1 MKNWKQNI
9 ISAKQTVKQALE
21 QLNDIGIPSN
31 VLYVV
36 DEDGKIQGSLTDGDI
51 RRGLLKNAELSDAVI
66 SVMNA
71 DCLKAQESEVNS
83 EFVQECLKRGIQT
96 VPIINADHVIVDI
109 LALHAYKDF
118 IPVDAVIMAGGKG
131 ERLLPLTKE
140 KPKPL
145 LPVGD
150 KPIIE
155 HNIDRLIQFGVQ
167 HIKISVNYLADQLI
181 QYFGNGS
188 SKSIRIDYLREEKAL
203 GTIGSLSIAE
213 AFAHEVILVMNS
225 DLLTNIEFGDFYH
238 KFMESGADL
247 AVATTPHYV
256 DLPYGIIEFNNDQVS
271 ALKEKPRYVYF
282 ANAGIYLMK
291 RSALDFLPK
300 GEYYDA
306 TDLLERLLLEGKKVI
321 HYPILGYWLD
331 IGRMSDYIKA
341 QEDIKFINL

>member
-1 MKNWKQNI
+1 MKNWKQHI
-9 ISAKQTVKQALE
+9 ISEKQTVKQALE

-36 DEDGKIQGSLTDGDI
+36 GDDGTLKGSLTDGDI
-51 RRGLLKNAELSDAVI
+51 RRGLLKDGDLADIVTT
-66 SVMNA
+66 VMNA
-71 DCLKAQESEVNS
+71 NCFKAQESEVNS
-83 EFVQECLKRGIQT
+83 VFVKQCLNKGIQT
-96 VPIINADHVIVDI
+96 IPVISSDNVIIDI
-109 LALHAYKDF
+109 LALYSYRDF

-155 HNIDRLIQFGVQ
+155 HNIDRLIHFGVQ
-167 HIKISVNYLADQLI
+167 HVKISVNYLADQLI
-181 QYFGNGS
+181 QYFGDGE
-188 SKSIRIDYLREEKAL
+188 SKNIRIEYLREEKAL
-203 GTIGSLSIAE
+203 GTIGSLSYAE
-213 AFAHEVILVMNS
+213 SFSHDVILVMNS

-256 DLPYGIIEFNNDQVS
+256 DLPYGIIEFNNEQVS

-291 RSALDFLPK
+291 REVINYLPK
-300 GEYYDA
+300 GEFYNA
-306 TDLLERLLLEGKKVI
+306 TDLLERLLVEGRKVI

-341 QEDIKFINL
+341 QEDIKFISL

>member
-9 ISAKQTVKQALE
+9 IPADWTVKQALE
-21 QLNDIGIPSN
+21 KLNDIGIPSN

-36 DEDGKIQGSLTDGDI
+36 DGNGKLLGSLTDGDI
-51 RRGLLKNAELSDAVI
+51 RRGLLKDGDLKSAVLA
-66 SVMNA
+66 VMNA
-71 DCLKAQESEVNS
+71 DCQRAVRSEINS
-83 EFVQECLKRGIQT
+83 AFVRNCLAKGIQS
-96 VPIINADHVIVDI
+96 VPVIGEEGQIIDIV
-109 LALHAYKDF
+109 ALGSYKDF

-145 LPVGD
+145 LEVGD

-167 HIKISVNYLADQLI
+167 HIKISVNYLADQLV
-181 QYFGNGS
+181 QYFGNGE
-188 SKSIRIDYLREEKAL
+188 SKNIQIEYLHEEKAL
-203 GTIGSLSIAE
+203 GTIGSLGYANSFE
-213 AFAHEVILVMNS
+213 HDVVLVMNS

-238 KFMESGADL
+238 RFMASGADM

-256 DLPYGIIEFNNDQVS
+256 DLPYGIIEFNHDRVS
-271 ALKEKPRYVYF
+271 ALKEKPRYEYF

-291 RSALDFLPK
+291 RDVLGLLPK
-300 GEYYDA
+300 GEYYNA
-306 TDLLERLLLEGKKVI
+306 TDLLERLLMEGRKVI

-331 IGRMSDYIKA
+331 IGRMSDYMKA
-341 QEDIKFINL
+341 QEDIKFISW